1 MESHPQELYSPPLN
15 HSSEYG
21 DRLSLDASICQ
32 GSSLAAAPSVIWN
45 RLESL
50 GAKID
55 RWRFVRDYDS
65 LPEIVWEMWKC
76 HRRSRTTHLFTE
88 ALHGEILRG
97 DEYIAGLISIT
108 GDTLERNEDLKL
120 WSMELADLLS
130 KVHMAVAALKCRLE
144 QVQNGL
150 VRKHPNILCPP
161 HLDP

>member
-1 MESHPQELYSPPLN
+1 M
-15 HSSEYG
+15 
-21 DRLSLDASICQ
+21 
-32 GSSLAAAPSVIWN
+32 
-45 RLESL
+45 
-50 GAKID
+50 
-55 RWRFVRDYDS
+55 
-65 LPEIVWEMWKC
+65 
-76 HRRSRTTHLFTE
+76 THLFMA

-97 DEYIAGLISIT
+97 DEYIAGLISIM